1 MSPGHVAALWRYP
14 VKSMLGEQCDAVE
27 IDNRGVVGDRVLAV
41 RDPEGKLGSGK
52 SSRRFRKMDG
62 LLELAATYDGDVP
75 VIAMPDGTTVRGD
88 DPAVH
93 DALSAHVGR
102 SVRLAREDGVPHFD
116 DGPVHLVTTSALAA
130 GPTDS
135 ESDATSQ
142 TSSRSSASLE
152 GQININTATMA
163 ELEQLP
169 GVGPAIAERIV
180 NYRKDN
186 PFKARNQ
193 IMRIKGIGEK
203 TFAKIKDYLVVEG
216 ETTLRVVK

>member
-1 MSPGHVAALWRYP
+1 MKTIRT
-14 VKSMLGEQCDAVE
+14 
-27 IDNRGVVGDRVLAV
+27 I
-41 RDPEGKLGSGK
+41 
-52 SSRRFRKMDG
+52 
-62 LLELAATYDGDVP
+62 
-75 VIAMPDGTTVRGD
+75 
-88 DPAVH
+88 
-93 DALSAHVGR
+93 
-102 SVRLAREDGVPHFD
+102 
-116 DGPVHLVTTSALAA
+116 VTTLALTFATLVGSPALAA

-135 ESDATSQ
+135 ESDSETSSQ
-142 TSSRSSASLE
+142 TSTRSSATLE

-180 NYRKDN
+180 SYRKDN
-186 PFKARNQ
+186 PFKQRNQ